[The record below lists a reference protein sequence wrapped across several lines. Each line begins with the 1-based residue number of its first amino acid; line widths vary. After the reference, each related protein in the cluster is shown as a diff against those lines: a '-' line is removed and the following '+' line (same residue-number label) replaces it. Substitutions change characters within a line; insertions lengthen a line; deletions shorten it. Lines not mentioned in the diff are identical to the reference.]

1 MSVCKPATNEPVQQ
15 PIFVLPEVYRGFT
28 AHRGRYNLLVGG
40 AGSGKSMA
48 AATLLLYRMLLE
60 PGARFLVVRKVAAT
74 LRRSVFQLFADL
86 ITEHNLGPHMRLL
99 RSELRIEASNGAQL
113 LFSGLDNPEKIKSI
127 QGITSVWVEEAT
139 ELEDAD
145 FRQLELRV
153 RGRTVGYQ
161 QFILTCNPTT
171 PRSFVYERFCRPG
184 LPPNP
189 EVLLTTSTAFDNPFI
204 DPAYLQTLLHSLRT
218 DENLFR
224 IYALGLW
231 GTERKRDL
239 FYKRFANNRHVVA
252 EAAADPA
259 QPLHLSFDFNVQPY
273 LTCTVWQ
280 IEGLRAIQV
289 DELCLH
295 GPRNTVADMG
305 AALLQKF
312 GRTWP
317 PGVYLYGDPS
327 GMARTVATDKPPFA
341 QLIGCLVDWD
351 PQPRICKQAPPVA
364 LRGRWI
370 NHLLAEPDDGQPRL
384 RIAANC
390 RHTLEDYAQV
400 QEAPDGTK
408 AKPRRRD
415 KGSPY
420 SYEPYGHC
428 SDANDYFLCQAF
440 RPMFE
445 AFGRITKARPGATAA
460 LHP

>member
-1 MSVCKPATNEPVQQ
+1 MPLYQPGSIELGQQ
-15 PIFVLPEVYRGFT
+15 PTFALPAIYEGFV

-40 AGSGKSMA
+40 AGSGKSVA
-48 AATLLLYRMLLE
+48 AASLLLYRLLQE

-74 LRRSVFQLFADL
+74 LRRSVYQLFADL
-86 ITEHNLGPHMRLL
+86 IAEHNLGTHMRLL
-99 RSELRIEASNGAQL
+99 RSEQRIECSNGAQV
-113 LFSGLDNPEKIKSI
+113 LFSGLDDPEKIKSI
-127 QGITSVWVEEAT
+127 QGISSVWIEEAT

-153 RGRTVGYQ
+153 RGHTVGYQ
-161 QFILTCNPTT
+161 QFVLTCNPTK
-171 PRSFVYERFCRPG
+171 PSSFVYERFCKPG
-184 LPPNP
+184 LPPDV
-189 EVLLTTSTAFDNPFI
+189 EVLVTTGTAFDNPFI
-204 DPAYLQTLLHSLRT
+204 DEAYLHTLLHTMRA
-218 DENLFR
+218 DEAHFR

-239 FYKRFANNRHVVA
+239 FYKRFATARHVVVGA
-252 EAAADPA
+252 GVDPTL
-259 QPLHLSFDFNVQPY
+259 PLHLSFDFNVQPY

-280 IEGLRAIQV
+280 IEDQAALQV
-289 DELCLH
+289 DELCLQ
-295 GPRNTVADMG
+295 GPRNTVADM
-305 AALLQKF
+305 AQALLAHF
-312 GRTWP
+312 GTAWP
-317 PGVYLYGDPS
+317 PGVFVYGDPA
-327 GMARTVATDKPPFA
+327 GLARTVAADAPPLH
-341 QLIGCLVDWD
+341 QLLQGLACWEPTLRV
-351 PQPRICKQAPPVA
+351 AAAHPPVA

-370 NHLLAEPDDGQPRL
+370 NHLLAEPGDDEPTV
-384 RIAANC
+384 RIAAHC

-445 AFGRITKARPGATAA
+445 AFGRIAKARPAA
-460 LHP
+460 AAARSP